1 MINFNK
7 VRWKNFLSTGDRFTE
22 IDLNNTQMTLIIGEN
37 GSGKS
42 TLLDALAY
50 GLFGRPF
57 RKINLAQL
65 VNSVNGRGMLVE
77 VEFTVGTKEY
87 KIKRGIWPDI
97 LEIYID
103 GELLD
108 QEGKKKDT
116 QEKFEK
122 QILKLNYK
130 SFTQIV
136 VLGASSFLPF
146 MQLSGQYRR
155 DIIEDLLD
163 IQIFSVMNW
172 ILKTKMSDS
181 KNKLKDFENSISVLG
196 EKVKVQEKY
205 ISEVKEINNDR
216 IEESKKDVEGN
227 LKLIEKLQKDQLEEQ
242 KTVDSLL
249 ESISDLSKTKTEY
262 AELESFQRDIKKN
275 VSRYNKDLK
284 FFAETD
290 SCSTCKQDI
299 LEDHKL
305 EIVGVIQE
313 RKKENEEGLSKIG
326 VELSSRETDI
336 NKKEKIQRD
345 IHNRQTE
352 IAKIEHRV
360 VGINEYVTKS
370 KEKIEYLEKVKAKS
384 DGDFQRLAE
393 LEEELQEVQ
402 GEKDKLSEE
411 TLYYQMA
418 SELLKDTG
426 IKTNIIKQYLPIMN
440 KLINKHLSA
449 MDAYFDFT
457 LDENFNE
464 TIRSRFRDKFSYAN
478 FSEGEKM
485 RIDLSLLFT
494 WRAIAK
500 LKNSA
505 STNLL
510 ILDEVFD
517 SSMDSTG
524 TDEFMKLLSS
534 LGDKINVFVISHKGD
549 SLMDRFQDII
559 KFEKVGN
566 FSKLSHAEN

>member
-146 MQLSGQYRR
+146 MQLAGQYRR

>member
-146 MQLSGQYRR
+146 MQLAGQYRR

-290 SCSTCKQDI
+290 SCPTCKQDI

-313 RKKENEEGLSKIG
+313 RKKENEEGLSKIEI
-326 VELSSRETDI
+326 ELSSRETDI

>member
-146 MQLSGQYRR
+146 MQLAGQYRR

-464 TIRSRFRDKFSYAN
+464 SIRSRFRDKFSYAN
-478 FSEGEKM
+478 FSDGEKM

>member
-146 MQLSGQYRR
+146 MQLAGQYRR

-216 IEESKKDVEGN
+216 IE
-227 LKLIEKLQKDQLEEQ
+227 
-242 KTVDSLL
+242 
-249 ESISDLSKTKTEY
+249 
-262 AELESFQRDIKKN
+262 
-275 VSRYNKDLK
+275 
-284 FFAETD
+284 
-290 SCSTCKQDI
+290 
-299 LEDHKL
+299 
-305 EIVGVIQE
+305 
-313 RKKENEEGLSKIG
+313 
-326 VELSSRETDI
+326 
-336 NKKEKIQRD
+336 
-345 IHNRQTE
+345 
-352 IAKIEHRV
+352 
-360 VGINEYVTKS
+360 
-370 KEKIEYLEKVKAKS
+370 
-384 DGDFQRLAE
+384 
-393 LEEELQEVQ
+393 
-402 GEKDKLSEE
+402 
-411 TLYYQMA
+411 
-418 SELLKDTG
+418 
-426 IKTNIIKQYLPIMN
+426 
-440 KLINKHLSA
+440 
-449 MDAYFDFT
+449 
-457 LDENFNE
+457 
-464 TIRSRFRDKFSYAN
+464 
-478 FSEGEKM
+478 
-485 RIDLSLLFT
+485 
-494 WRAIAK
+494 
-500 LKNSA
+500 
-505 STNLL
+505 
-510 ILDEVFD
+510 
-517 SSMDSTG
+517 
-524 TDEFMKLLSS
+524 
-534 LGDKINVFVISHKGD
+534 
-549 SLMDRFQDII
+549 
-559 KFEKVGN
+559 
-566 FSKLSHAEN
+566 

>member
-566 FSKLSHAEN
+566 FSKLSHTEN

>member
-146 MQLSGQYRR
+146 MQLAGQYRR

-336 NKKEKIQRD
+336 NKKEQIQRD

>member
-146 MQLSGQYRR
+146 MQLAGQYRR

-336 NKKEKIQRD
+336 NKKEQIQRD

-566 FSKLSHAEN
+566 FSKLSHTEN